1 MPDRPSQPATP
12 PTPVGRITR
21 IAVTYTVNTDKGPQ
35 HTFHGLPRMREH
47 IRPERLEELLEDLTM
62 ICEDLLAVRQQPIL
76 NKLSPETVRVPFE
89 PGRRAAE

>member
-1 MPDRPSQPATP
+1 MPDSSSQPATP
-12 PTPVGRITR
+12 PAPVGRITR
-21 IAVTYTVNTDKGPQ
+21 IAVTYTVNTDRGPQ

-89 PGRRAAE
+89 PGQRAAE